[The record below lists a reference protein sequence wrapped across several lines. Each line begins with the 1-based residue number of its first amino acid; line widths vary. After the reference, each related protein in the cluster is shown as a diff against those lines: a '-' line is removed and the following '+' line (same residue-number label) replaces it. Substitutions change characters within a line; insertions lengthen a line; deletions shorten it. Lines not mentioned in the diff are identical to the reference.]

1 MELVKSKKIEDNKE
15 LTNILY
21 RKEMLE
27 KTMDVTSKQLI
38 LNENLRVEIE
48 NKLKDENLSPLE
60 KARLEVELDKQT
72 WEVRN
77 FATTF
82 KSNQREYQ
90 HYIVKRIEEIGKD
103 YLTKDDV
110 EFIDSQKK
118 AKELASI
125 ELYGKTTHLPDNVE
139 FKEIIKSETIYIETL
154 KKLLTENQKASKK
167 AKGYELAK
175 LQKEALDTEIH
186 IQNLQKRLNNR
197 ITYFNEQFLPM
208 FNEEL
213 KEAKEKIESYY
224 NRGLEMQKSG
234 VDPAL
239 GFLLEKY
246 EEKKSDDESLW
257 LFYTALRNRINSI
270 IKELK
275 TNHSNNKKLVHLT
288 RPI

>member
-1 MELVKSKKIEDNKE
+1 
-15 LTNILY
+15 
-21 RKEMLE
+21 
-27 KTMDVTSKQLI
+27 
-38 LNENLRVEIE
+38 
-48 NKLKDENLSPLE
+48 
-60 KARLEVELDKQT
+60 
-72 WEVRN
+72 
-77 FATTF
+77 
-82 KSNQREYQ
+82 
-90 HYIVKRIEEIGKD
+90 
-103 YLTKDDV
+103 
-110 EFIDSQKK
+110 
-118 AKELASI
+118 
-125 ELYGKTTHLPDNVE
+125 
-139 FKEIIKSETIYIETL
+139 
-154 KKLLTENQKASKK
+154 
-167 AKGYELAK
+167 
-175 LQKEALDTEIH
+175 
-186 IQNLQKRLNNR
+186 
-197 ITYFNEQFLPM
+197 M